1 MPWFGVGSN
10 RVWLSAQN
18 VLMNLDQIDVI
29 ERALFQFDDGNVEE
43 GIDEDLCDFDD
54 DDGVCDADPER
65 GETG

>member
-1 MPWFGVGSN
+1 
-10 RVWLSAQN
+10 
-18 VLMNLDQIDVI
+18 MNLDQIDVI